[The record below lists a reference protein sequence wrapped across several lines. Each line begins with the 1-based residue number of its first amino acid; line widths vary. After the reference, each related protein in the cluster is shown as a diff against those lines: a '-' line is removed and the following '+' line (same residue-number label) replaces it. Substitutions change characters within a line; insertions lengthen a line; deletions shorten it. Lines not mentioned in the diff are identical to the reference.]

1 MSSTTFRYIVR
12 VAGVDIDGNLKVA
25 YGLAKIKGVGVT
37 LAYALCRKLGIDPE
51 ARIGNLSEAEVK
63 KIEEALANPKVLGLP
78 GWMFNR
84 RKDYETGKNLHLI
97 GSDLIIAVKKDIELL
112 KKIRCWR
119 GIRHQL
125 GLKVRGQRTRTTGRL
140 GVTVGVKRKRK

>member
-37 LAYALCRKLGIDPE
+37 LAYTLCRKLGIDPE

-63 KIEEALANPKVLGLP
+63 KIEEALANPQTLGLP

-84 RKDYETGKNLHLI
+84 RKDYETGKDLHLI
-97 GSDLIIAVKKDIELL
+97 GSDLIIAVKRDIELL

>member
-1 MSSTTFRYIVR
+1 MSSTTFKYIVR

-37 LAYALCRKLGIDPE
+37 LAYALCRKLNIDPE

-78 GWMFNR
+78 DWMLNR
-84 RKDYETGKNLHLI
+84 RKDYETGKDLHLI

-140 GVTVGVKRKRK
+140 GVTVGVKRKRR

>member
-63 KIEEALANPKVLGLP
+63 KIEEALANPQTLGLP

>member
-63 KIEEALANPKVLGLP
+63 KIEEALANPQTLGLP
-78 GWMFNR
+78 SWMFNR

>member
-78 GWMFNR
+78 DWMFNR
-84 RKDYETGKNLHLI
+84 RKDYESGKDLHLV
-97 GSDLIIAVKKDIELL
+97 GSDLIIAVKRDIELL

-140 GVTVGVKRKRK
+140 GVTVGVKRKRR

>member
-63 KIEEALANPKVLGLP
+63 KIEEALANPQTLGLP

-84 RKDYETGKNLHLI
+84 RKDYETGRDLHLI

-140 GVTVGVKRKRK
+140 GVTVGVKRKRR